1 MIKSEWIVANM
12 AARNALTVAQA
23 DVYQGAECMV
33 LSTGSVFRAVRSG
46 TGATMWAGVVT
57 ESGTWTPVYSGHTN
71 IKTSPAIETYEATYS
86 RTGDLVEADAYF
98 GGQLDTTNNSRLIEL
113 TVPVARGAVFDGT
126 YAVASAQ
133 IQIDGAFDAM
143 WQVAYPTAGTEIL
156 VNFGT
161 TEADATPFYGAVHF
175 AYRVVEG

>member
-1 MIKSEWIVANM
+1 MIKWTFEDM
-12 AARNALTVAQA
+12 AARNAQAVTFA
-23 DVYQGAECMV
+23 DVIAGAECIV
-33 LSTGSVFRAVRSG
+33 QSTGSVFRAVRSG

-86 RTGDLVEADAYF
+86 RTGDLVSADAYF
-98 GGQLDTTNNSRLIEL
+98 GGQLNTANNSRLVEL
-113 TVPVARGAVFDGT
+113 TVPVARGAVFEGT

-143 WQVAYPTAGTEIL
+143 WQVAYPTTTEIL

-161 TEADATPFYGAVHF
+161 TEADATPFYAAVHF